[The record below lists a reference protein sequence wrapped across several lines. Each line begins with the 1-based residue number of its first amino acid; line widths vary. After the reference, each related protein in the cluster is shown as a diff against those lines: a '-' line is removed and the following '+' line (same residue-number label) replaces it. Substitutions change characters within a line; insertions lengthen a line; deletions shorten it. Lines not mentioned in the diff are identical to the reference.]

1 MKSKILSWEFVK
13 TIQARVQVGSEEGF
27 PHFLEMYFK
36 C

>member
-1 MKSKILSWEFVK
+1 VK